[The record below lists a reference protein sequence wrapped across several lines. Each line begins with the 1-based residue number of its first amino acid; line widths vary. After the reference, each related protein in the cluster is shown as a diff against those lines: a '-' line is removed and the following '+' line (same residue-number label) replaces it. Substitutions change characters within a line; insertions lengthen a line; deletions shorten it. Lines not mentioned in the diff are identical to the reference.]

1 VEPELKPG
9 DEEDALIGNTGF
21 VGSNLQRGRSFGSVF
36 NSSNIGEIRGRRFR
50 TLICAA
56 PGAEKW
62 KASLDPQADLAA
74 VDRLWAKLESVEAE
88 KLVLISTVDVYP
100 DPVGVDEDTAID
112 LERCAPYGRHRL
124 ELERRVSERFDS
136 LVVRLPGLF
145 GPGLKKNALYD
156 LLHDHRVDMIDSRAV
171 YQYYDAIC
179 LAKDLVTAQQA
190 RLSLVNFA
198 TEPIAI
204 EMVAREVFG
213 KELTPRVGS
222 QPANYDFRSR
232 HAALFGGKKGYLQT
246 AAEVLDAMR
255 LWVSRERE
263 SAQ

>member
-1 VEPELKPG
+1 MKSG
-9 DEEDALIGNTGF
+9 DKEDALIGNTGF

-36 NSSNIGEIRGRRFR
+36 NSANIGEIRRRRFR

-62 KASLDPQADLAA
+62 KANLDPQADLAA
-74 VDRLWAKLESVEAE
+74 VDRLWESLQSVQAE

-100 DPVGVDEDTAID
+100 DPVGVDEGTAID

-124 ELERRVSERFDS
+124 ELERRVSEHFDS

-171 YQYYDAIC
+171 YQFYDATR
-179 LAKDLVTAQQA
+179 LADDLATAQQA
-190 RLSLVNFA
+190 GLSLINFA
-198 TEPIAI
+198 TEPVAI
-204 EMVAREVFG
+204 EVVARQIFG
-213 KELTPRVGS
+213 KELTPRVGAP
-222 QPANYDFRSR
+222 PAKYDFRSR
-232 HAALFGGKKGYLQT
+232 HAALFGGKEGYLLT
-246 AAEVLDAMR
+246 AGEVLDAMR
-255 LWVSRERE
+255 LWVGRERE
-263 SAQ
+263 QAQ